1 MTSAELTQKIDAARR
16 ASRKAVPDLTPFSTL
31 LEQVAETAS
40 KAKAHYA
47 ETGTTVA
54 RSSYAI
60 AAVRHARVASAVAYA
75 ATAGVHLAATT
86 VFTPSQH

>member
-16 ASRKAVPDLTPFSTL
+16 ASRKLVPDLTPFAAL
-31 LEQVAETAS
+31 LEQVA
-40 KAKAHYA
+40 KAANEAKNNYDK
-47 ETGTTVA
+47 TGTTVA

-75 ATAGVHLAATT
+75 ATAGVHLSATVIST
-86 VFTPSQH
+86 LSQR